1 MSSHTIGTNIDG
13 TCTWRCECGYTDGK
27 HHASSV
33 DAGIASNW
41 HTKDCTGFPPGDPR
55 FHKLLREIARLHD
68 MKQADYGTDGDP
80 FANVRAS
87 EQWGVPAWVGTMIR
101 ANDKI
106 KRLQA
111 AANGSDLVNEGIED
125 SLMDLATYSL
135 IALVLFRE
143 GTSEV

>member
-1 MSSHTIGTNIDG
+1 VT
-13 TCTWRCECGYTDGK
+13 
-27 HHASSV
+27 
-33 DAGIASNW
+33 
-41 HTKDCTGFPPGDPR
+41 GDPR
-55 FHKLLREIARLHD
+55 FHQLLKEIGELHD
-68 MKQADYGTDGDP
+68 RKQADYGTTGDP

-101 ANDKI
+101 ANDKV

-111 AANGSDLVNEGIED
+111 AANGSELVNEGVED

-143 GTSEV
+143 EQHPHTRHVATVSNTGNPS

>member
-1 MSSHTIGTNIDG
+1 MNVP
-13 TCTWRCECGYTDGK
+13 
-27 HHASSV
+27 A
-33 DAGIASNW
+33 
-41 HTKDCTGFPPGDPR
+41 GDPR
-55 FHKLLREIARLHD
+55 FHRLLNEIAELHD
-68 MKQADYGTDGDP
+68 RKQADYGTSGDP

-111 AANGSDLVNEGIED
+111 AATGSELVNEGVED

-135 IALVLFRE
+135 IALVLYRE
-143 GTSEV
+143 EHDAD